1 MTNRSTIRFLIFL
14 FIYSVLTMF
23 IGWNGWV
30 WLHFEFGYE
39 GFWLY
44 ALSVVLLSYSYMIS
58 RFLTL
63 FGLFRWLGSY
73 WFGVLQFSVV
83 ILPLADIIAL
93 IMLAAGVS
101 TSTAITW
108 VGFSTLVLFV
118 LFIAFGTFNT
128 YSPIVRTYSIVIPKN
143 ANHLSNLR
151 IAMVSDMHFGNLSGL
166 SHLRRMVKKINELTP
181 DIILFLGDL
190 VDDDPAPFIRKK
202 MGDIMKQLS
211 TPLGVYG
218 VLGNHD
224 YYGGAV
230 PELIGEME
238 RIGVR
243 ILLDESLKVDN
254 SFYLVGRHDKSQR
267 NRLPFEALLTA
278 VDSNLPIIVM
288 DHQPTELKQAEQ
300 HGVDLILSGHTH
312 RGQMFP
318 NHLLTRR
325 LFELDWGYLQ
335 KNQLHA
341 IVTSG
346 FGFWGPPLRI
356 GSRSEIVQID
366 VTFGSGAKTSR

>member
-1 MTNRSTIRFLIFL
+1 MTSRSTIRFLIFL
-14 FIYSVLTMF
+14 FIYSALTMF

-44 ALSVVLLSYSYMIS
+44 GLSVALLSYSYMIGRS
-58 RFLTL
+58 LTL

-73 WFGVLQFSVV
+73 WFGVLQFSIF

-118 LFIAFGTFNT
+118 LFIAFGTFNA
-128 YSPIVRTYSIVIPKN
+128 YSPTVRIYSIVIPKN

-151 IAMVSDMHFGNLSGL
+151 IAMASDMHFGNLSGL
-166 SHLRRMVKKINELTP
+166 SHLRRMVQKINELTP
-181 DIILFLGDL
+181 DIILFPGDL

-211 TPLGVYG
+211 APLGVYG

-224 YYGGAV
+224 YYGGSV
-230 PELIGEME
+230 PELIEEME

-243 ILLDESLKVDN
+243 ILRDESLRINN

-267 NRLPFEALLTA
+267 NRNPLEALLTS

-288 DHQPTELKQAEQ
+288 DHQPTELKQAEK

-312 RGQMFP
+312 RGQMVP

-335 KNQLHA
+335 KNKLHA
-341 IVTSG
+341 IVSSG

-366 VTFGSGAKTSR
+366 ITFS